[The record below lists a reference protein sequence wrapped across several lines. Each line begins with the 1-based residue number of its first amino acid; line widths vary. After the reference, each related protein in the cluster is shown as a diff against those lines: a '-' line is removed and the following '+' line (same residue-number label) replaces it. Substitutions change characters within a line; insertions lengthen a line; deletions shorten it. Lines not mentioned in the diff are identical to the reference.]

1 MGRLYSTDYLT
12 KKHIFAAPE
21 MASAYTKSDLRRMI
35 EDSTAPKVV
44 DLKLVK

>member
-21 MASAYTKSDLRRMI
+21 MASSYTKSDLRRMI
-35 EDSTAPKVV
+35 EDGNAPKVV
-44 DLKLVK
+44 DLKAVR